1 MTIFIRVAFLLLLVW
16 AGRADAALNWT
27 EFPVPDGSGPHDVAP
42 APDGSVWFTAQA
54 AGALGRLDPRTG
66 HVDEFPLGDGSAPH
80 GVIVGP
86 DGAPWVTDGGL
97 NAILRVDRTSHTI
110 RNFPLPANRVGAN
123 LNTATFDKSGVL
135 WFTGQGGVYGRVDP
149 GSGEVR
155 VWDAPRGPGAY
166 GITTT
171 PAGAVYF
178 ASLAGSY
185 IARVDPVTGAATVI
199 EPPTPRQGARR
210 IWSDSHGALWI
221 SEFFAGQIARF
232 DASKNTWQA
241 WRLPGDR
248 PQPYGVYVDQ
258 HDFVWVSDFGAGTLL
273 RFDPARGQF
282 SRVAGQKSDVWIRQL
297 LGRLG
302 EVWGADSAH
311 DRLIRVTEQN

>member
-1 MTIFIRVAFLLLLVW
+1 MRQEDMVLFSVDDHVIEPADVFDRHTPTKF
-16 AGRADAALNWT
+16 AGRMPRLELNEVGNAVWVW
-27 EFPVPDGSGPHDVAP
+27 EGPTGGNASLNAVVTWP
-42 APDGSVWFTAQA
+42 KSQWN
-54 AGALGRLDPRTG
+54 LDPAT
-66 HVDEFPLGDGSAPH
+66 H
-80 GVIVGP
+80 
-86 DGAPWVTDGGL
+86 
-97 NAILRVDRTSHTI
+97 AIRR
-110 RNFPLPANRVGAN
+110 FPLPASRPDAN

-135 WFTGQGGVYGRVDP
+135 WFTGQSGVYGRVDP

-185 IARVDPVTGAATVI
+185 IARIDPATGAATVI

-210 IWSDSHGALWI
+210 LWSDSQGALWI
-221 SEFFAGQIARF
+221 SEFLAGQIARY
-232 DASKNTWQA
+232 DTSKNTWRS

-258 HDFVWVSDFGAGTLL
+258 HDVVWVSDFGAGTLL
-273 RFDPARGQF
+273 RFDPATGQF
-282 SRVAGQKSDVWIRQL
+282 SRLAGQKSDVRIRQL
-297 LGRLG
+297 LGRPG
-302 EVWGADSAH
+302 EVWGADSVH
-311 DRLIRVTEQN
+311 DRLIRVTGRN

>member
-1 MTIFIRVAFLLLLVW
+1 MKTFIRVAFLLLLAW
-16 AGRADAALNWT
+16 APRAEAAPAWT
-27 EFPVPDGSGPHDVAP
+27 EFPLPEGSGPHDVAP
-42 APDGSVWFTAQA
+42 APDGTVWFTAQA
-54 AGALGRLDPRTG
+54 AGALGRLDPGSG
-66 HVDEFPLGDGSAPH
+66 HVDEFPLGSGSAPH

-97 NAILRVDRTSHTI
+97 NAILRVDPVSHAI
-110 RNFPLPANRVGAN
+110 HRYALPAARSRAN

-135 WFTGQGGVYGRVDP
+135 WFTGQGGIYGRVDP
-149 GSGEVR
+149 KADEVR
-155 VWDAPRGPGAY
+155 VWDAPRGPGPY

-171 PAGAVYF
+171 PDGAVYF

-185 IARVDPVTGAATVI
+185 IARIDPATGAATVI

-210 IWSDSHGALWI
+210 IWSDSTGAVWV
-221 SEFFAGQIARF
+221 SEFLAGQLARF
-232 DASKNTWQA
+232 DPAKNTWQS

-248 PQPYGVYVDQ
+248 AEPYGVYVDQ
-258 HDFVWVSDFGAGTLL
+258 HDVVWVSDFGPGTLL
-273 RFDPARGQF
+273 RFDPATGQF
-282 SRVAGQKSDVWIRQL
+282 SRIAGQRNDVWIRQL
-297 LGRLG
+297 LGRPG